1 MRAILISPDQELR
14 MKFESAIADHRGV
27 VLAQVL
33 TEFPSSENLSRA
45 IRAWAPQVVFIAL
58 EGLQKLEDVNRQLE
72 TDFPW
77 IQRIGLHLW
86 DDPSTLR
93 LALRLHMQEAMVA
106 PFHRNDITDMLKRIT
121 TYLERNPTVAAPA
134 NRLIAYV
141 PSKAGVGASTIAANA
156 TWAFGRIQKTQV
168 LLADFDLSTGIA
180 GFLFKQE
187 NEYRITDALSRA
199 NELDDDGWQ
208 KLVKRIGRVDL
219 LPSGAPCI
227 PENLTGSHVHRVIDF
242 IRRNYE
248 IANVDLPC
256 AFDELSLGV
265 LRDADQIVLVTSSE
279 LPAVRMA
286 RLKANLFEKL
296 DLASKVRLVVNRT
309 RKGNSLDV
317 PEIQQM
323 VGLPVF
329 ASFPNEYADVTRS
342 IHRGAHAPALANSM
356 EAFAEKLLDNKKRE
370 RRPHFIERFAIAPI
384 RHAFGGLQLRSGA

>member
-1 MRAILISPDQELR
+1 
-14 MKFESAIADHRGV
+14 MKFETAIADHRGL
-27 VLAQVL
+27 VLAKVL
-33 TEFPSSENLSRA
+33 TEFPSKEGLSRV

-58 EGLQKLEDVNRQLE
+58 EGLQALEDVNRQLE

-86 DDPSTLR
+86 EDPSTLR

-106 PFHRNDITDMLKRIT
+106 PFHRNDITDMLKRIA
-121 TYLERNPTVAAPA
+121 TYLERNPTVAPPA

-141 PSKAGVGASTIAANA
+141 PSKAGVGASTIAANV
-156 TWAFGRIQKTQV
+156 TWAFGRIQKKQV

-187 NEYRITDALSRA
+187 HEYRLTDALSRA
-199 NELDDDGWQ
+199 QDLDDDGWH
-208 KLVKRIGRVDL
+208 KLVRRIGRVDL

-227 PENLTGSHVHRVIDF
+227 PENLTTGHAHRMIDF
-242 IRRNYE
+242 IRRNYD

-256 AFDELSLGV
+256 AFDELSLAV

-286 RLKANLFEKL
+286 RLKVNLFEKL
-296 DLASKVRLVVNRT
+296 ELGSKVRLVVNRT
-309 RKGNSLDV
+309 RKGNTLDV
-317 PEIQQM
+317 AEIQQM

-342 IHRGAHAPALANSM
+342 IHKGAHAPALANAM
-356 EAFAEKLLDNKKRE
+356 EAFAEKLLDNKRPE
-370 RRPHFIERFAIAPI
+370 RRPRFIERFAIAPI